1 MSVPEI
7 AMTFSPYRCLA
18 FACSVSLGACSSSQP
33 PQQAAPAAAP
43 APAAPVA
50 DAAQTKSL
58 ALYRQL
64 LQGEQ
69 WELAAPIGKEI
80 VEKYPG
86 SAAATEVQKTLDD
99 VSAKATAA
107 ITKRRLTALWIYQS
121 NKESGGD
128 QVTASIYSSDQNPAA
143 RVRLILRRHSQWG
156 QSAYL
161 FGSGKGFECKG
172 TCNLDAKFDDTPAKI
187 AAFLP
192 DTGEPAIFIKD
203 DKAFIAKLAAAQKLT
218 IKIVEKGKG
227 LRTLTYEVGGYDA
240 ARFPQ
245 LARAKK

>member
-1 MSVPEI
+1 
-7 AMTFSPYRCLA
+7 MTFSPLRCLA
-18 FACSVSLGACSSSQP
+18 FVCIASLGACSSSQT

-43 APAAPVA
+43 APAAPTVN
-50 DAAQTKSL
+50 AAQAKEL

-69 WELAAPIGKEI
+69 WELAAPIGKEL
-80 VEKYPG
+80 VEKFPG
-86 SAAATEVQKTLDD
+86 SAAATEVQQTLAD
-99 VSAKATAA
+99 ATEKATAA
-107 ITKRRLTALWIYQS
+107 ITKRRLTALWIYQA

-128 QVTASIYSSDQNPAA
+128 QVTASIYSSDQNPDA
-143 RVRLILRRHSQWG
+143 RVRLILRRHSKWG

-161 FGSGKGFECKG
+161 FGGGKGFECKDV
-172 TCNLDAKFDDTPAKI
+172 CNLDAKFDDTSVKL

-227 LRTLTYEVGGYDA
+227 QRTLTYEIGGYDA
-240 ARFPQ
+240 AKFPQ
-245 LARAKK
+245 LARGKK

>member
-1 MSVPEI
+1 MFISEI
-7 AMTFSPYRCLA
+7 AMRFPPFRSLA
-18 FACSVSLGACSSSQP
+18 FASLVTLGACSSSQA
-33 PQQAAPAAAP
+33 PQQAA
-43 APAAPVA
+43 APAAPAV
-50 DAAQTKSL
+50 DPAQAKAL

-80 VEKYPG
+80 VGKYPG
-86 SAAATEVQKTLDD
+86 SDAAGEVRKTLDD

-121 NKESGGD
+121 GKESGGD
-128 QVTASIYSSDQNPAA
+128 QVTASIYSSDQNPDA
-143 RVRLILRRHSQWG
+143 RVRLILRRHSKWG

-161 FGSGKGFECKG
+161 FGGGKGFECKG
-172 TCNLDAKFDDTPAKI
+172 VCNLDAKFDDKVVKL

-203 DKAFIAKLAAAQKLT
+203 DKAFIARVAAAQKLT

-227 LRTLTYEVGGYDA
+227 PRTLTYEVGGYDA
-240 ARFPQ
+240 AKFPQ

>member
-1 MSVPEI
+1 
-7 AMTFSPYRCLA
+7 MTFSPLRCIALG
-18 FACSVSLGACSSSQP
+18 CIVSLGACSSSQA
-33 PQQAAPAAAP
+33 PQQAALAA
-43 APAAPVA
+43 APAAPVV
-50 DAAQTKSL
+50 DAAQTKAL

-86 SAAATEVQKTLDD
+86 SAAATEVQQTLADAT
-99 VSAKATAA
+99 AKATAA

-128 QVTASIYSSDQNPAA
+128 QVTASIYSSDLNPDA
-143 RVRLILRRHSQWG
+143 RVRLILRRHSKWG
-156 QSAYL
+156 QSVYL
-161 FGSGKGFECKG
+161 FGGGKGFECKD
-172 TCNLDAKFDDTPAKI
+172 TCNLDAKFDDTPAKL

-203 DKAFIAKLAAAQKLT
+203 DKAFITKLAAAQKLV

-227 LRTLTYEVGGYDA
+227 PRTLTYEVGGYDA

-245 LARAKK
+245 LARGKK

>member
-1 MSVPEI
+1 
-7 AMTFSPYRCLA
+7 MTVSPLRCIA
-18 FACSVSLGACSSSQP
+18 FASLAALGACSSSQA
-33 PQQAAPAAAP
+33 PQPAAPAAAP
-43 APAAPVA
+43 APAAPVV
-50 DAAQTKSL
+50 DAAQAKEL

-69 WELAAPIGKEI
+69 WELAAPIGKEV

-86 SAAATEVQKTLDD
+86 SVAATEVQKTLDD

-121 NKESGGD
+121 GKESGGD
-128 QVTASIYSSDQNPAA
+128 QVTASIYSSDQNPDA
-143 RVRLILRRHSQWG
+143 RVRLILRRHSKWG

-161 FGSGKGFECKG
+161 FGGGKGFECKDV
-172 TCNLDAKFDDTPAKI
+172 CNLEAKFDDKPVKL

-203 DKAFIAKLAAAQKLT
+203 DKAFIAKLDGAQKLT
-218 IKIVEKGKG
+218 IKVAEKGKG
-227 LRTLTYEVGGYDA
+227 ARTLTYEVGGYDA
-240 ARFPQ
+240 AKFPQ
-245 LARAKK
+245 LARGRK